1 MMKRVLLSLFTSL
14 VLLPVPEVRAQ
25 QGPPPEAAAIL
36 GTVQAYLAVLE
47 RMGQFS
53 SDPRAALLLA
63 QNSIK
68 DIYEEKGQKAQ
79 AVPELRKILQDLD
92 DPAVRTAVR
101 FAIADIYKETGQK
114 DQALEELRQIV
125 AENKAL
131 LGSRRR

>member
-1 MMKRVLLSLFTSL
+1 MKRAVSSLLLCAA
-14 VLLPVPEVRAQ
+14 LLLAPAARAQ
-25 QGPPPEAAAIL
+25 QGPPPDAAIML
-36 GTVQAYLAVLE
+36 GTVQAYLTVLE
-47 RMGQFS
+47 SMGKIS

-68 DIYEEKGQKAQ
+68 EVYEQKGQKAQ
-79 AVPELRKILQDLD
+79 AVPELRKILQDLE

-131 LGSRRR
+131 LGRRR

>member
-1 MMKRVLLSLFTSL
+1 MKRAVSSLLLCAA
-14 VLLPVPEVRAQ
+14 LLLAPAARAQ
-25 QGPPPEAAAIL
+25 QALPPDAGIML
-36 GTVQAYLAVLE
+36 GTVQAYLTVLE
-47 RMGQFS
+47 SMGKIS

-68 DIYEEKGQKAQ
+68 EVYEQKGQKAQ
-79 AVPELRKILQDLD
+79 AVPELRKILQDLE

-101 FAIADIYKETGQK
+101 FAIADIYKEIGQK

-131 LGSRRR
+131 LGRRR